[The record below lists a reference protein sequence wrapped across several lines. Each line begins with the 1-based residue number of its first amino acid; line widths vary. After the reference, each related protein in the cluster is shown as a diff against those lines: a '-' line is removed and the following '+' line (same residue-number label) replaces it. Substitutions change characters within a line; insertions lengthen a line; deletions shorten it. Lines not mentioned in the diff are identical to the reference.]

1 MKVVL
6 NIIKFILAL
15 ILTVCIIAFIIVNVA
30 SSTILSKE
38 FVLQKLDETNYYA
51 NTYTAVENDFEN
63 YIYQSGLDEDVLK
76 DIVSPEKIE
85 NDTKIIINNIY
96 DGTEEQ
102 IDITEI
108 ETNLKNN
115 IEESLDEKLSAT
127 QEKMVDEFINK
138 ITEQYQETITNT
150 NYEDTIHNILIRGNT
165 ITEKIKQFSLIG
177 MIVSAIL
184 ILILSFR
191 KIMTGFMFVMSSI
204 IASGAFYIITNIV
217 INTKVK
223 IQNITILNDAI
234 SISLR
239 EILTSILNT
248 LTNTGILLTVI
259 GVIALIIF
267 AIISSYNQG
276 KNRKEEQTEE

>member
-63 YIYQSGLDEDVLK
+63 YIYQSGLDEEVLK

-150 NYEDTIHNILIRGNT
+150 NYENTIHDILTKGNGF
-165 ITEKIKQFSLIG
+165 IEKIKQFSLIG

-191 KIMTGFMFVMSSI
+191 KIITGFMFVMSSI
-204 IASGAFYIITNIV
+204 IASGVFYIITNIV

-276 KNRKEEQTEE
+276 ENRKEEQTEE

>member
-63 YIYQSGLDEDVLK
+63 YIYQSGLDEEVLK

-150 NYEDTIHNILIRGNT
+150 NYENTIHDILTKGNGF
-165 ITEKIKQFSLIG
+165 IEKIKQFSLIG

-191 KIMTGFMFVMSSI
+191 KIITGFMFVMSSI

-276 KNRKEEQTEE
+276 ENRKEEQTEE

>member
-96 DGTEEQ
+96 DGTEEH

>member
-63 YIYQSGLDEDVLK
+63 YIYQSGLDEEVLK
-76 DIVSPEKIE
+76 DIVSQEKIE

-150 NYEDTIHNILIRGNT
+150 NYENTIHDILTKGNGF
-165 ITEKIKQFSLIG
+165 IEKIKQFSLIG

-191 KIMTGFMFVMSSI
+191 KIITGFMFVMSSI